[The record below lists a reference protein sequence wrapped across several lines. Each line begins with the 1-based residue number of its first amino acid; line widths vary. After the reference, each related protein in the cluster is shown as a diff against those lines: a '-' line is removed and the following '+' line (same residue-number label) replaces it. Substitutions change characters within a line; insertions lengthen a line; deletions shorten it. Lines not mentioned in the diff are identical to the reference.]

1 MHHTHRAPL
10 CIHHQALYIL
20 PFVLPRSLSFACYR
34 VALAAG
40 VGSAL
45 VVLYSRHGKP
55 QLNLQYL
62 AQGPLHD
69 MTCAYLS
76 SLCLLQVC
84 RINLKRVIAYAD
96 IRARVSIHTTHY
108 TPVLQDPAAPYLLLS
123 LLLLSFRRPYPLGLA
138 AVRSSA
144 CSNCSGRSPTS
155 RD

>member
-1 MHHTHRAPL
+1 M
-10 CIHHQALYIL
+10 L
-20 PFVLPRSLSFACYR
+20 PFVLPRSLSLACYR
-34 VALAAG
+34 VALAAC

-45 VVLYSRHGKP
+45 VTLYSRHGKP

-76 SLCLLQVC
+76 SLCSLRLC
-84 RINLKRVIAYAD
+84 MIDPRRLMAYAD
-96 IRARVSIHTTHY
+96 IRARAHIHTTHD

-138 AVRSSA
+138 AVRNSASSI
-144 CSNCSGRSPTS
+144 CSGRSAPS
-155 RD
+155 RS